1 MDLEHS
7 PAWGALTKLHAQH
20 HHSTIAEHFALDPK
34 RAARLSIQHDGLLF
48 DYSKT
53 GLTDSIKAGLIALAD
68 QQALDTQK
76 NAMFSGAH
84 INNSE
89 DRAVMHVAL
98 RAPRDAAY
106 HVDGRNISDDIHD
119 TLDHMRRFCD
129 TIHKG
134 EWRGH
139 NGQPIKTIVHIG
151 IGGSDLGPYMVC
163 DALKDFALNGM
174 NIHFVSNVDGA
185 ALHNCLGQIN
195 PDETLFLI
203 ASKSFTTEE
212 TLKNAESAKAW
223 FLKTTGAAHEA
234 IAKHFAAMTVN
245 VDAAVTFGIDA
256 DNIFGFGAYVG
267 GRFSLWSSIGLP
279 IALYLG
285 FDHFTALLNGAH
297 AMDQHFLHA
306 PNHENLPVLL
316 GLIGIWHRNFCA
328 YESLA
333 ILPYAQNLTALP
345 AYLQQ
350 MDMESNGKTVDRN
363 GRDLPYATGPVIFGA
378 SGTNGQH
385 AFYQLIHQSQTII
398 PCEFIAFKTALSPL
412 QDHHDALLCHVLA
425 QSRALMIGR
434 KSEATAPEKHFSGNR
449 PSTTLIVDALSPYHL
464 GQILAL
470 YEHKIFVQGAIWG
483 LNSYDQPGVELGKIL
498 AKEIATALP
507 AIKNGQSATTSFD
520 PSTQNMLDYLFK
532 N

>member
-7 PAWGALTKLHAQH
+7 PAWGALKNLQDSHKHTTLMEQ
-20 HHSTIAEHFALDPK
+20 FDLDPK
-34 RAARLSIQHDGLLF
+34 RVERFTLRFDGLYF

-53 GLTDSIKAGLIALAD
+53 AMSDSIRSALLSLAD
-68 QQALDTQK
+68 QQDLDGQKRAL
-76 NAMFSGAH
+76 FSGAH

-89 DRAVMHVAL
+89 DRAVLHMAL
-98 RAPRDAAY
+98 RAPHTAAY
-106 HVDGRNISDDIHD
+106 HVDGQNVSDAIHD
-119 TLDHMRRFCD
+119 TLNQMRSFCRD
-129 TIHKG
+129 IHDG
-134 EWRGH
+134 VWRGH
-139 NGQPIKTIVHIG
+139 NGKAINTIVHIG

-163 DALKDFALNGM
+163 DALKDFALSNM
-174 NIHFVSNVDGA
+174 NVHFVSNVDGA
-185 ALHNCLGQIN
+185 ALSQCLAKIN
-195 PDETLFLI
+195 PDESLFLI

-212 TLKNAESAKAW
+212 TLKNAESAKNW
-223 FLKTTGAAHEA
+223 FLNKTGAAHSA

-245 VDAAVTFGIDA
+245 IDAATTFGIA
-256 DNIFGFGAYVG
+256 PENIFGFGDYVG

-285 FDHFTALLNGAH
+285 FDKFEDLLRGAH

-306 PNHENLPVLL
+306 APHENLPTMLA
-316 GLIGIWHRNFCA
+316 LIGIWHRNFCG

-333 ILPYAQNLTALP
+333 ILPYAQNLNALP

-350 MDMESNGKTVDRN
+350 MDMESNGKTVDRH
-363 GRDLPYATGPVIFGA
+363 GRSLPYPTGPIIFGA

-412 QDHHDALLCHVLA
+412 KDHHDALLSHVLA

-434 KSEATAPEKHFSGNR
+434 AAEANAPEKYFSGNR
-449 PSTTLIVDALSPYHL
+449 PSTTLIAEALTPYHL

-483 LNSYDQPGVELGKIL
+483 LNSFDQPGVELGKIL
-498 AKEIATALP
+498 AKEIAGALP
-507 AIKNGQSATTSFD
+507 AIKNGASTITSFD
-520 PSTQNMLDYLFK
+520 PSTQNMLDYLYK
-532 N
+532 D